1 MNDICHVMLLLLF
14 SFAFLL
20 IPESGKRITLGI
32 GSSPCQL
39 DLASRCRDPNLCN

>member
-1 MNDICHVMLLLLF
+1 MNDICHVMLPLLF
-14 SFAFLL
+14 SFTL
-20 IPESGKRITLGI
+20 IPESGKRITPGI